1 VFWVLGAPEPVSK
14 TAGAAVFLGA
24 GVTAG
29 IPGFWLR
36 NWYWGLAIIGVVL
49 GFMTPR
55 AVLLGALL
63 VLPFIV
69 IVVGR
74 AWAMFK
80 DWIVKN
86 SREAKRA

>member
-1 VFWVLGAPEPVSK
+1 
-14 TAGAAVFLGA
+14 
-24 GVTAG
+24 
-29 IPGFWLR
+29 
-36 NWYWGLAIIGVVL
+36 
-49 GFMTPR
+49 
-55 AVLLGALL
+55 